1 MKALTTPFLLILIML
16 FSGLTR
22 AQETDPIVIKITN
35 AKVDS
40 LMGEAVLSIQK
51 LDYNESIEY
60 LTSARKL
67 AMEVGNKARIGL
79 TSSNL
84 ARLYFQ
90 LQDFDKAAQENNKA
104 LAIQDT
110 DETKVGLGQSHIIA
124 AQLSLQKK
132 EYLQADESLEKA
144 FSLFTEER
152 SRVLAAT
159 AQYYQAISANAQKK
173 YTEANGLL
181 DTAIPVLKDNQEYY
195 FLTSSYVQKAK
206 SLVHLEQAEEA
217 KTSLGEATAMAKAN
231 NYKGLEIDILKV
243 DSDLAILEKDYARG
257 YAQLAEY
264 TEARSL
270 ALGKQKDVKLKKPTA
285 GINATMANA
294 LSKDIEREQK
304 RKLQV
309 NELTTVL
316 GIALITIL
324 SLLTLSLYKN
334 NNLRAKANEL
344 LQAKNTELIIAK
356 ENAEKASMVKAQ
368 FLSTI
373 THELRTPMYA
383 VTGLTH
389 LLLTEN
395 PTSEQKKHL
404 DSLKFSGEYLLSL
417 INNILDLN
425 KLEANKVEVEETSFD
440 LKKRIED
447 VLFALGKSA
456 KDKGNKLSFEFDPD
470 IPNEILGDPLMI
482 SQILI
487 NLVGNAVKFTR
498 DGDVFV
504 RVQKISQSDADI
516 RLHFEVEDTGE
527 GISKKKQK
535 SIFQNFTQGSVA
547 INRKFGGTGLGLSIV
562 KNLLDLLN
570 SKITLDST
578 LGKGSVFKFDLK
590 YNLNTANSGEENP
603 HNIIYDV
610 DYVALENR
618 KILVVEDNKINQMIT
633 RKILEKNQMVC
644 DVADNGEIAVEKA
657 RTDKSFD
664 LILMD
669 IHMPGISGIE
679 ATEQIRLFDKDIPIL
694 ALTAVT
700 IDENIDDFH
709 EAGFNDIIP
718 KPYKVEEFFQ
728 KIHNALKRS
737 QVIS

>member
-1 MKALTTPFLLILIML
+1 MKALTTPFLLILFML
-16 FSGLTR
+16 FSGLSR
-22 AQETDPIVIKITN
+22 AQETDPIVIKLTN

-51 LDYNESIEY
+51 LDYNKSIEY

-90 LQDFDKAAQENNKA
+90 LQDFEKATLENNKA
-104 LAIQDT
+104 IAIQDT

-124 AQLSLQKK
+124 GQLLLQKK
-132 EYLQADESLEKA
+132 EYNKADQSLKTA
-144 FSLFTEER
+144 FDLFTEER
-152 SRVLAAT
+152 NRPLIAI
-159 AQYYQAISANAQKK
+159 AQYYQAISSNAQKK
-173 YTEANGLL
+173 YTEANRLL
-181 DTAIPVLKDNQEYY
+181 ETAIPVLKDNKEFY
-195 FLTSSYVQKAK
+195 FLASSYVQKAK
-206 SLVHLEQAEEA
+206 ALVNLEQIEETKTNIAEA
-217 KTSLGEATAMAKAN
+217 SAMAKTY
-231 NYKGLEIDILKV
+231 NYTGLEVEILKL
-243 DSDLAILEKDYARG
+243 DSDLAILQKDFARG
-257 YAQLAEY
+257 YAQLEKY
-264 TEARSL
+264 TEARTS
-270 ALGKQKDVKLKKPTA
+270 AFTNTQGIQLKRPSVEM
-285 GINATMANA
+285 NEVMANT

-309 NELTTVL
+309 NQLTTVL

-395 PTSEQKKHL
+395 PTPEQKKHL

-456 KDKGNKLSFEFDPD
+456 KDKGNKLSFEFDQD

-498 DGDVFV
+498 DGDVFI
-504 RVQKISQSDADI
+504 RVQKISQSDSEI

-578 LGKGSVFKFDLK
+578 LGKGSIFKFDLK
-590 YNLNTANSGEENP
+590 YNLNTANSDEENP

-657 RTDKSFD
+657 RTDGSFD

-679 ATEQIRLFDKDIPIL
+679 ATEQIRMFDKEIPIL